1 MLNKKNVKRQ
11 TYLLLGGISIAL
23 IIGLVILYRLY
34 DRIYGSN
41 IIIQEQLTAY
51 IHIPTKSTMDDVTR
65 ILDTSGFLQDKNQF
79 RWLAEKKNYPN
90 HIHPGRYLIE
100 DGMSNNALINMLRS
114 GRQDPVN
121 LVFNNIRTKRQL
133 AGVIS
138 KQIEAD
144 SNVIFRLLQNEQY
157 LQRFHFTPQTV
168 QAMFIPNT
176 YEVWWDTS
184 AREFMERMNREYQRF
199 WNGRRKRKAEQL
211 GFNPVEISILA
222 SIVDEETLRDEEMP
236 KIAGVYINR
245 LKRGMRLQADPT
257 IKFAIGD
264 FSIKRVLDKH
274 LKVESPYNTYKHGGL
289 PPGPI
294 SFPSI
299 AAIEAV
305 LHYQNHDYLYFCA
318 KPDFS
323 GYHNFSVSHRQH
335 ILNARQYQ
343 QALNRRKIT
352 E

>member
-1 MLNKKNVKRQ
+1 MWNNKNIKRQ
-11 TYLLLGGISIAL
+11 TYYLLGGIFIAL
-23 IIGLVILYRLY
+23 LIGLVILYRFY

-51 IHIPTKSTMDDVTR
+51 IHIPTGSTLDDVTR
-65 ILDTSGFLQDKNQF
+65 ILDTSSFLQDKNQF
-79 RWLAEKKNYPN
+79 RWLAEKKNYPS

-121 LVFNNIRTKRQL
+121 LIFNNIRTKSQL
-133 AGVIS
+133 AEVVS
-138 KQIEAD
+138 AQIEAD
-144 SNVIFRLLQNEQY
+144 SNDIIRLLKNRQY
-157 LQRFHFTPQTV
+157 LRRFNFTPRTV
-168 QAMFIPNT
+168 YAMVIPNT
-176 YEVWWDTS
+176 YEFWWNTS
-184 AREFMERMNREYQRF
+184 AREFIDRMNREYQRF
-199 WNGRRKRKAEQL
+199 WADERKRKAEQV
-211 GFNPVEISILA
+211 GFNPLEITILA

-245 LKRGMRLQADPT
+245 LNRGMRLQADPT
-257 IKFAIGD
+257 IKFAIKD

-274 LKVESPYNTYKHGGL
+274 LKIESPYNTYKNRGL

-335 ILNARQYQ
+335 ILNAHQYQ